1 MSAIGPKR
9 TSLIAPHTS
18 AFGGKADII
27 ILTAYKL
34 ACELR
39 RYLRISEAPSDVV
52 AAALVAPPLASVGLN
67 PVAPM
72 KFVYGV

>member
-1 MSAIGPKR
+1 MSAIGTKR
-9 TSLIAPHTS
+9 TCASALRMS
-18 AFGGKADII
+18 AFGGKPDII
-27 ILTAYKL
+27 ISTAYKL

-52 AAALVAPPLASVGLN
+52 AAALVAPPLASVALN

-72 KFVYGV
+72 KFVHGV

>member
-1 MSAIGPKR
+1 M
-9 TSLIAPHTS
+9 APSGH
-18 AFGGKADII
+18 A
-27 ILTAYKL
+27 LVR
-34 ACELR
+34 CECLR
-39 RYLRISEAPSDVV
+39 RYLRISEALSDVV